1 MTPIRRWNLRITTKA
16 LNRKVDEL
24 SKQNKVNLEK
34 LKLNLEEKYP
44 DFLTKNSPAGGW
56 GAIVHTLGSFEVWVE
71 GHKLSS
77 KDWGRD
83 KSVQLFQFFLMARN
97 RKALHKE
104 QIVDKLWEDDLDD
117 QGFKVALHGINKAL
131 EPSRKSHA
139 DTKYFQRIGQTYQLD
154 TSEIWVDAFVFEEL
168 ISEANKSW
176 TTDKPLAISLYRQA
190 LRLHKGPFLP
200 DRVYEDWSCDE
211 RERLQLMYLGAAIT
225 LAELLIKE
233 NPIETI
239 QLCQQAL
246 LVDVVWEDAYRLQ
259 MEAYFQKGNRPMAIK
274 TYQVCEKVLY
284 DELGIKPL
292 PETKKMYQQIME
304 TE

>member
-1 MTPIRRWNLRITTKA
+1 VKTSTSESDGIAWSDAVAGNDKRYILPII
-16 LNRKVDEL
+16 
-24 SKQNKVNLEK
+24 
-34 LKLNLEEKYP
+34 
-44 DFLTKNSPAGGW
+44 
-56 GAIVHTLGSFEVWVE
+56 IHTLGSFEVWVE
-71 GHKLSS
+71 GQKLNS

-97 RKALHKE
+97 RKALHKD

-131 EPSRKSHA
+131 EPDRKSHS
-139 DTKYFQRIGQTYQLD
+139 DTKYFQRIGQTYQLNTD
-154 TSEIWVDAFVFEEL
+154 GIWVDAFVFEER
-168 ISEANKSW
+168 ISLANKLLLENPSQ
-176 TTDKPLAISLYRQA
+176 AIELYREA
-190 LRLHKGPFLP
+190 LKLHKGPFLP
-200 DRVYEDWSCDE
+200 DRIYEDWSCDE
-211 RERLQLMYLGAAIT
+211 RERLQLLFLGASIS
-225 LAELLIKE
+225 LAELLLKE
-233 NPIETI
+233 NPVEAI

-292 PETKKMYQQIME
+292 PETRKMYQRILE
-304 TE
+304 V